1 MSQSFSFPNQTVKV
15 MEELQKTFGVSS
27 NAEVISRALSL
38 AKIVADKAEGNS
50 VVVVGKDDPLKLN
63 LSK

>member
-1 MSQSFSFPNQTVKV
+1 MSQSFTFPGQTVQL
-15 MEELQKTFGVSS
+15 MHELQKTFGVSS

-38 AKIVADKAEGNS
+38 AKMVSDKAEDGT

-63 LSK
+63 LTK